1 MRELSRYASRL
12 ASTSLSLHS
21 KLLETC
27 FAELESNLM
36 QQTTD
41 QIRNFL
47 QFIALQFIKYPD
59 EDQLKVAEVSD
70 NHIRFRLVLNQN
82 DVAILIGRNGFTA
95 SAIRNI
101 LKAAAVRDGI
111 QATLQIVSHEEER
124 QRMAAIEAGEIIEE
138 LPTDDDIAEQ
148 DDENLEE
155 A

>member
-1 MRELSRYASRL
+1 
-12 ASTSLSLHS
+12 
-21 KLLETC
+21 
-27 FAELESNLM
+27 M
-36 QQTTD
+36 QQTTE

-47 QFIALQFIKYPD
+47 QFIALQFIKFPN
-59 EDQLKVAEVSD
+59 EAQLKVAEVD
-70 NHIRFRLVLNQN
+70 ENHVRFRLVLNQN

-124 QRMAAIEAGEIIEE
+124 QRLAALEAGQIIEE
-138 LPTDDDIAEQ
+138 AIHDDDSSDEQ